1 MESAYVFETEC
12 GLSERGFVTVAA
24 EGPLRPTVDVPF
36 TFQHFFFNFKTLLC
50 AYTSQRVMFW

>member
-36 TFQHFFFNFKTLLC
+36 TFQHFFLILKLYC
-50 AYTSQRVMFW
+50 VHIQVRE